1 MYFLLLRSFVE
12 VLQFDFTLGIRNDG
26 QMQYKNTECYATE
39 KNLLL
44 SVTGKRTREREPT
57 FSYISVAA
65 VSPFFEKLL
74 RNSSCVSTFSHM
86 VQLLCNQRNN
96 LRVDLLSTVFSFV

>member
-39 KNLLL
+39 NNLLY
-44 SVTGKRTREREPT
+44 S
-57 FSYISVAA
+57 
-65 VSPFFEKLL
+65 
-74 RNSSCVSTFSHM
+74 
-86 VQLLCNQRNN
+86 
-96 LRVDLLSTVFSFV
+96 